1 MRSQIAAE
9 FFGTAL
15 LLVAVTG
22 SGVMGESLAGGN
34 MAVALLANSLATG
47 AALYVIIS
55 LLGPVSGAHLNP
67 VVTLMA
73 WADRAC
79 EARRVWAYLLAQSAG
94 AIAGVWAVHAMFG
107 QPILQLSSKPRS
119 SAGLWLSELLATIV
133 LLLLIRTAAARRDA
147 KLPAYVALTVTA
159 GYWATSSTFFANPAA
174 TLARGLTDTFV
185 GIRPAD
191 AFSFVVIHFV
201 ALGLVALINRYSK
214 DSR

>member
-1 MRSQIAAE
+1 MKRQLAGE

-15 LLVAVTG
+15 LLLAVAG
-22 SGVMGESLAGGN
+22 SGIMGETLAGGN
-34 MAVALLANSLATG
+34 VAVALLANSFATG

-55 LLGPVSGAHLNP
+55 LFGPVSGAHLNP

-73 WADRAC
+73 WADRAF
-79 EARRVWAYLLAQSAG
+79 EARQAFGYLAAQVAG

-107 QPILQLSSKPRS
+107 QTILQVSTKVRS
-119 SAGLWLSELLATIV
+119 SAGLWFSELLATF
-133 LLLLIRTAAARRDA
+133 LLLMLIRAASSRQDP

-174 TLARGLTDTFV
+174 TIARGLTDTFV

-191 AFSFVVIHFV
+191 ISPFLLAQLA
-201 ALGLVALINRYSK
+201 ALGLVLLIARWL
-214 DSR
+214 RR

>member
-1 MRSQIAAE
+1 MKRQFAAE

-15 LLVAVTG
+15 LLLAVAG
-22 SGVMGESLAGGN
+22 SGIMGESLAGGN
-34 MAVALLANSLATG
+34 VAVALLANSLVTG

-73 WADRAC
+73 WSDHAI
-79 EARRVWAYLLAQSAG
+79 EARQLFGYLLAQFAG

-107 QPILQLSSKPRS
+107 QAILQVSTKPRS
-119 SAGLWLSELLATIV
+119 SAGLWLSECLATCL
-133 LLLLIRTAAARRDA
+133 LLLLIRVASSRQDD
-147 KLPAYVALTVTA
+147 KLPAYVALTVAA

-174 TLARGLTDTFV
+174 TVARGLTDTFV

-191 AFSFVVIHFV
+191 VLPFIGAQLLAFGLIR
-201 ALGLVALINRYSK
+201 LGFRRARG
-214 DSR
+214 

>member
-1 MRSQIAAE
+1 MKRQLSAE
-9 FFGTAL
+9 FLGTAL
-15 LLVAVTG
+15 LLLAVTG
-22 SGVMGESLAGGN
+22 SGLMGEFLAGGN
-34 MAVALLANSLATG
+34 VAVALLANSLATG

-55 LLGPVSGAHLNP
+55 LFGPVSGAYLNP

-73 WADRAC
+73 WVDRSI
-79 EARRVWAYLLAQSAG
+79 EARQVLGYLAAQVAG

-107 QPILQLSSKPRS
+107 QAILQVSTKPRS
-119 SAGLWLSELLATIV
+119 SAGLWFSELLATF
-133 LLLLIRTAAARRDA
+133 LLLMLIRTASARQDA

-191 AFSFVVIHFV
+191 VGPFLLAQLA
-201 ALGLVALINRYSK
+201 ALGLVLFVARWLR
-214 DSR
+214 R